1 MTAPRTRAL
10 VAACQ
15 EVMRRALAAG
25 GTSFDSLY
33 VNVNGESGYFSRSL
47 NAYGRA
53 GQPCPR
59 CEAAGLD
66 GVIVREQFANRSSYR
81 CARCQ
86 RKPRRARV

>member
-1 MTAPRTRAL
+1 MPIHSRVDWRL
-10 VAACQ
+10 
-15 EVMRRALAAG
+15 
-25 GTSFDSLY
+25 DSL
-33 VNVNGESGYFSRSL
+33 VSERHKLVESGYFSRSL

-81 CARCQ
+81 CSRCQ